1 MYADIIIDI
10 THEKLDKIFQYSI
23 PSELEGMLKI
33 GMEVAVPFGRGNKE
47 TRGYVVGFSGQTD
60 YDESKIKDVMCI
72 VEDSIAIEAKL
83 VALAAWMKEYYGGT
97 MIQALKTVIP
107 IKKQE
112 KVQEKRSIR
121 LLLSEEEGRRQLE
134 VCLRKNQK
142 ASDMQLLC
150 KKIIILLRLV

>member
-112 KVQEKRSIR
+112 KVQEKRSMRTCSATLTGNTITRFLPTFIIR
-121 LLLSEEEGRRQLE
+121 
-134 VCLRKNQK
+134 
-142 ASDMQLLC
+142 MLC
-150 KKIIILLRLV
+150 PTRFMRPVTLF